1 MEIISKMGDKNRDLS
16 SQQFHES
23 GCKRAQVVV
32 RKLSDDEASKASY
45 SAADLEAL
53 GQVKSD

>member
-1 MEIISKMGDKNRDLS
+1 MEIISKMDDKNRDLS